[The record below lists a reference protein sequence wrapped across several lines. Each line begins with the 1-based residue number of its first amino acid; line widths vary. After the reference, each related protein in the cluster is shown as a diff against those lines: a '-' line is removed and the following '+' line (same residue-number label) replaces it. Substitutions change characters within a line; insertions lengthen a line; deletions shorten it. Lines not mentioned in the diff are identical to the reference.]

1 MEIIMVENETKKI
14 VFASK
19 KEVVVPKQ
27 VIYTVEGGN
36 DWTIVAKKFL
46 GGLVAS
52 FIAIGVPY
60 TINFF
65 QTQDLTGLP
74 PWFIA
79 SVPIIVALLIAAN
92 NAWQHRLQITKEEI
106 ST

>member
-1 MEIIMVENETKKI
+1 MAESVSKKI
-14 VFASK
+14 VFAA
-19 KEVVVPKQ
+19 KEEPCTPKQ
-27 VIYTVEGGN
+27 VTYTVEGGN
-36 DWTIVAKKFL
+36 DWTIVAKKFF

-65 QTQDLTGLP
+65 QTQDLSGLP

-79 SVPIIVALLIAAN
+79 SVPILVALLIAAN
-92 NAWQHRLQITKEEI
+92 NAWQHRLKITKEVPP
-106 ST
+106 T